1 MNKEVNFLM
10 MVNDVNVV
18 GLVMTSRTAALDWK
32 ATEFAL
38 WDDTS
43 LLRSLA
49 LHKSVINC
57 RCLSFFVQQ
66 N

>member
-1 MNKEVNFLM
+1 VNK
-10 MVNDVNVV
+10 DVSVV
-18 GLVMTSRTAALDWK
+18 GLVMTCRTAAFDWK
-32 ATEFAL
+32 ETEFAL

-49 LHKSVINC
+49 LRKSVINC
-57 RCLSFFVQQ
+57 RCLIFFVQQ

>member
-1 MNKEVNFLM
+1 MNK
-10 MVNDVNVV
+10 DVSVV
-18 GLVMTSRTAALDWK
+18 GLVMTCRTAAFDWK
-32 ATEFAL
+32 ETEFAL

-49 LHKSVINC
+49 LRKSVINC
-57 RCLSFFVQQ
+57 RCLIFFVQQ